1 MNLRGHGRVAFN
13 WRTLIPIC
21 GVVFFFIVS
30 TKRKERMENLKIFGL
45 DIRHALIFVVI
56 SRLILEKITGERL
69 MILHSGQGF
78 VSTVIFVKNCLYFSR
93 SNYVIR
99 AIREI
104 K

>member
-30 TKRKERMENLKIFGL
+30 TKRKERMENLKIFAL

-56 SRLILEKITGERL
+56 SRLILEKITFNDTAFWPRFRFHGYLREKLPLFFAFELR
-69 MILHSGQGF
+69 
-78 VSTVIFVKNCLYFSR
+78 NSR
-93 SNYVIR
+93 NSRDKIIR
-99 AIREI
+99 
-104 K
+104 

>member
-1 MNLRGHGRVAFN
+1 
-13 WRTLIPIC
+13 
-21 GVVFFFIVS
+21 
-30 TKRKERMENLKIFGL
+30 MENLKIFAL

-78 VSTVIFVKNCLYFSR
+78 VSTVIFVKNCLYFLR

>member
-21 GVVFFFIVS
+21 GMVFFSHRFDK
-30 TKRKERMENLKIFGL
+30 TERKDGKFEDIRL